1 MYEKGGSL
9 VELLP
14 EKQKISS
21 YIIQSQEEEIKRI
34 ALELHEGVG
43 QSLYSM
49 FTGLQ
54 FIEAGIEQPH
64 LKSYI
69 KEMSQIMEKTIQE
82 IRLLSVELHP
92 PTLTTLG
99 LLPAMKSYV
108 KLYTSTFGIEV
119 EVESIGEEQL
129 ILDNSSIAIFRVC
142 QEALSNIAKYAD
154 TSNINMTFKWSDQSL
169 QIFIK
174 DYGKGFDPKNSQS
187 FGIAAMKERMFLIGG
202 DCVISSKV
210 GEGTSIEISLP
221 FSEEEDQRGVIIDQ
235 NTAS

>member
-1 MYEKGGSL
+1 VRFPLGLS
-9 VELLP
+9 P
-14 EKQKISS
+14 EKQEISS

-54 FIEAGIEQPH
+54 FIEAGVEQPH

-108 KLYTSTFGIEV
+108 KLYTSTFGV
-119 EVESIGEEQL
+119 EVDIESDGEIQTISES
-129 ILDNSSIAIFRVC
+129 SSIAIFRVC
-142 QEALSNIAKYAD
+142 QEALSNIAQYAD
-154 TSNINMTFKWSDQSL
+154 TSNVKMTFAWLENSL
-169 QIFIK
+169 QITIK
-174 DYGKGFDPKNSQS
+174 DFGRGFELSENQS
-187 FGIAAMKERMFLIGG
+187 FGIAAMKERMFLTGG
-202 DCVISSKV
+202 DCVVSSKI

-221 FSEEEDQRGVIIDQ
+221 LNVEEEQRGVYVDQ
-235 NTAS
+235 NSTSG

>member
-1 MYEKGGSL
+1 VRYPMG
-9 VELLP
+9 LLP
-14 EKQKISS
+14 EKQEISS

-54 FIEAGIEQPH
+54 FIEAGVEQPH

-69 KEMSQIMEKTIQE
+69 KEMSQIMEKTIRE

-99 LLPAMKSYV
+99 LLPAIKSYV

-119 EVESIGEEQL
+119 DIKSIGEERS
-129 ILDNSSIAIFRVC
+129 INESSSIAIFRVC

-154 TSNINMTFKWSDQSL
+154 ISIVKMTFIWSEQSL
-169 QIFIK
+169 QINIQ
-174 DYGKGFDPKNSQS
+174 DYGRGFEINEIQS
-187 FGIAAMKERMFLIGG
+187 FGIAAMKERMFLTGG
-202 DCVISSKV
+202 DCVVSSKI

-221 FSEEEDQRGVIIDQ
+221 LKVEEEQRGVNIDQ
-235 NTAS
+235 NSAS

>member
-1 MYEKGGSL
+1 MGQ
-9 VELLP
+9 LP
-14 EKQKISS
+14 EKQNISS

-64 LKSYI
+64 IKSYI
-69 KEMSQIMEKTIQE
+69 KEMSQVMEKTIQE

-99 LLPAMKSYV
+99 LLPAIKSYV

-119 EVESIGEEQL
+119 DMEIFGTERPISE
-129 ILDNSSIAIFRVC
+129 NSSIAIFRVC

-154 TSNINMTFKWSDQSL
+154 TSNVKISFTWTRTSL
-169 QIFIK
+169 QIKIV
-174 DYGKGFDPKNSQS
+174 DYGKGFELNGRKS
-187 FGIAAMKERMFLIGG
+187 FGLESMRERMFLTGG
-202 DCVISSKV
+202 ECVISSKI
-210 GEGTSIEISLP
+210 GEGTTIEVSLP
-221 FSEEEDQRGVIIDQ
+221 LMNEEEQRGVYIDQ
-235 NTAS
+235 NSAS

>member
-1 MYEKGGSL
+1 VRFPLGLS
-9 VELLP
+9 P
-14 EKQKISS
+14 EKQEISS

-54 FIEAGIEQPH
+54 FIEAGVEQPH

-108 KLYTSTFGIEV
+108 KLYTSTFGV
-119 EVESIGEEQL
+119 EVDIESDGEIQTISES
-129 ILDNSSIAIFRVC
+129 SSIAIFRVC
-142 QEALSNIAKYAD
+142 QEALSNIAQYAD
-154 TSNINMTFKWSDQSL
+154 TSNVKMTFAWLENSL
-169 QIFIK
+169 QITIK
-174 DYGKGFDPKNSQS
+174 DYGRGFELNENES
-187 FGIAAMKERMFLIGG
+187 FGIAAMKERMFLTGG
-202 DCVISSKV
+202 DCVVSSKI
-210 GEGTSIEISLP
+210 GEGTSIEIFLP
-221 FSEEEDQRGVIIDQ
+221 LNVEEEQRGVYVDQ
-235 NTAS
+235 NSTSG